1 MGFSEGKQTM
11 EDSPSNGGGSGDSE
25 GSCMFISELTE
36 HGLNWTERLIWK
48 VFLFY
53 YLFYYNGDSTL

>member
-1 MGFSEGKQTM
+1 
-11 EDSPSNGGGSGDSE
+11 
-25 GSCMFISELTE
+25 MFISELTE
-36 HGLNWTERLIWK
+36 HELNWTERLIGK